1 MIGADVKQRYSVA
14 VAVYETL
21 GEVPMEKD
29 DPRSSPG
36 FDRWLKANVV
46 VGSILS
52 IGMLAMALAGL
63 YSPPPDRVTEFSSI
77 ARK

>member
-1 MIGADVKQRYSVA
+1 MG
-14 VAVYETL
+14 
-21 GEVPMEKD
+21 KD

-36 FDRWLKANVV
+36 FDRWLKANAV
-46 VGSILS
+46 VGSILA

-63 YSPPPDRVTEFSSI
+63 NSPPPDRVTEFSSI